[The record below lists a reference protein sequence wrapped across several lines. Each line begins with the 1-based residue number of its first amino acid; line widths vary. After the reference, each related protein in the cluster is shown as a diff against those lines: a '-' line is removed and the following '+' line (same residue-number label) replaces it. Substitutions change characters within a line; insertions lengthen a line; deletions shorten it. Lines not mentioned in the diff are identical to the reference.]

1 MTLTHVN
8 PSTMHQNPYFS
19 QATLVDGGRL
29 LFIGEQ
35 NGVDASG
42 EIVPGGAGPQAAQA
56 VEQVKTILA
65 DVGADTS
72 AVAKLTVYYSKDV
85 ALDDVFGPAIERWGT
100 QPTAITVLQVYALG
114 REGAVVGIEAVVS
127 LPSLDAPLVEDHT
140 LPSSV
145 IGIAQPEPHANE

>member
-8 PSTMHQNPYFS
+8 PSTMHRNPYFS

-42 EIVPGGAGPQAAQA
+42 EIVAGGAGPQAAQA
-56 VEQVKTILA
+56 VEQLKTILD
-65 DVGADTS
+65 DVGVDTS
-72 AVAKLTVYYSKDV
+72 AVAKLTVYFSKDV
-85 ALDDVFGPAIERWGT
+85 TLDDVFGPAIERWGT
-100 QPTAITVLQVYALG
+100 QPTAITVLQVYALA
-114 REGAVVGIEAVVS
+114 RPDALVGIEAVVN
-127 LPSLDAPLVEDHT
+127 LPALDAVEHT

-145 IGIAQPEPHANE
+145 IGIAQPAPPLNE

>member
-1 MTLTHVN
+1 MTLSHVN

-42 EIVPGGAGPQAAQA
+42 EIVAGGAVAQAVQA
-56 VEQVKTILA
+56 VEQVKAILA
-65 DVGADTS
+65 EVGADTS
-72 AVAKLTVYYSKDV
+72 AVAKLTVYFSRDV
-85 ALDDVFGPAIERWGT
+85 EVNDIIGPAMQSWGAN
-100 QPTAITVLQVYALG
+100 PTAITVLQIHALG
-114 REGAVVGIEAVVS
+114 RAGALVGIEAVVS
-127 LPSLDAPLVEDHT
+127 LPPLDVAADHT

-145 IGIAQPEPHANE
+145 VG

>member
-8 PSTMHQNPYFS
+8 PSTMHKNPYFS

-42 EIVPGGAGPQAAQA
+42 QIVDGGAGPQAAQA
-56 VEQVKTILA
+56 IEQVKAILA

-72 AVAKLTVYYSKDV
+72 AVAKLTVYFARDV
-85 ALDDVFGPAIERWGT
+85 ELNDILGPAMQSWGT

-114 REGAVVGIEAVVS
+114 REGALVGIEAIVN
-127 LPSLDAPLVEDHT
+127 LPPLEVPDGVEHT

>member
-8 PSTMHQNPYFS
+8 PSTMHKNPYFS

-35 NGVDASG
+35 NGVDAAG
-42 EIVPGGAGPQAAQA
+42 EIVAGGGGPQAAQA
-56 VEQVKTILA
+56 VDQLKAILA

-72 AVAKLTVYYSKDV
+72 AVAKLTVYFSRDV
-85 ALDDVFGPAIERWGT
+85 TLDEVFGPAIERWGT
-100 QPTAITVLQVYALG
+100 QPTAITVLQVYALA
-114 REGAVVGIEAVVS
+114 RPDALVGIEAVVN
-127 LPSLDAPLVEDHT
+127 LPALDAVEHT

-145 IGIAQPEPHANE
+145 IGIAQPELHSTE

>member
-8 PSTMHQNPYFS
+8 PSTMHKNPYFS

-42 EIVPGGAGPQAAQA
+42 EIVEGGAGPQAAQA
-56 VEQVKTILA
+56 IEQVKAILA

-72 AVAKLTVYYSKDV
+72 AVAKLTVYFSKDV
-85 ALDDVFGPAIERWGT
+85 QLNDILGPAMQSWGT
-100 QPTAITVLQVYALG
+100 RPTAITVLQVYALG
-114 REGAVVGIEAVVS
+114 RAGALVGVEAVVS
-127 LPSLDAPLVEDHT
+127 LPALDAVDHT

-145 IGIAQPEPHANE
+145 VGAAEPAPPLIE

>member
-1 MTLTHVN
+1 MTLTHIN
-8 PSTMHQNPYFS
+8 PGSMHHNPYFS

-42 EIVPGGAGPQAAQA
+42 EIVAGGAAAQA
-56 VEQVKTILA
+56 IQAIEQVKLILA

-72 AVAKLTVYYSKDV
+72 AVAKLTVYFARDV
-85 ALDDVFGPAIERWGT
+85 ELDEIIGPAMQNWGPH
-100 QPTAITVLQVYALG
+100 PTAITVLQVHALG
-114 REGAVVGIEAVVS
+114 RAGALVGIEAVVA
-127 LPSLDAPLVEDHT
+127 LPSVEMLDHD

-145 IGIAQPEPHANE
+145 VSPPID